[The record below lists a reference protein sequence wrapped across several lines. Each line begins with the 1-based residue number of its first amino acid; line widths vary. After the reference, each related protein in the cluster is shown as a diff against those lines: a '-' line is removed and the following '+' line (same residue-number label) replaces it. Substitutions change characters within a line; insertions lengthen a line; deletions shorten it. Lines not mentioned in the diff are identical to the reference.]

1 MRLPTC
7 IGKKVRMMTLKLNLR
22 NDVWQVIGTVITP
35 DGAKVRVRKSTGFA
49 KHQKQ
54 YASAAMSRILV
65 EAMDGTRSVVEND
78 ATSVDDAIR
87 LYLTRPNPP
96 GQTDATVLNVFS
108 KAMGETPLNCLQVHK
123 VMTHVTC
130 RGNKAGTVARE
141 LNSINAMLAHAR
153 DMGLNAPDF
162 RLKRPS
168 VDDARSRW
176 LTEEERDRLIAACPN
191 EIRGLVTFLFYT
203 GCTIGEAFALNW
215 QDARGGRAFFTRSK
229 GKMRK
234 RRTRAVPLTS
244 EAQTAMGVDTGG
256 FVFTRPDGR
265 GWERNAFYVFF
276 KQSCVAAGITDFTP
290 HDCRHTFA
298 SHLVQK
304 GASLRAVA
312 DLLGHTSLAMVMR
325 YSHLAQTHLS
335 DTVNL
340 LGCGATKATH
350 GTEKAI

>member
-1 MRLPTC
+1 
-7 IGKKVRMMTLKLNLR
+7 MTLKLSLR
-22 NDVWQVIGTVITP
+22 DNVWHVRGTIVTLE
-35 DGAKVRVRKSTGFA
+35 GEKVRVRKSTGFT

-54 YASAAMSRILV
+54 YASAAMSRILI
-65 EAMDGTRSVVEND
+65 EEMENTAVEND
-78 ATSVDDAIR
+78 TTSVDDAIR

-96 GQTDATVLNVFS
+96 GKTDAVVLNVFS
-108 KAMGETPLNCLQVHK
+108 RAMGSLQLRDLQVQQI
-123 VMTHVTC
+123 MEHVNG

-141 LNSINAMLAHAR
+141 LNSINAMLGHAK

-162 RLKRPS
+162 RLKRPT
-168 VDDARSRW
+168 VDDARTRW
-176 LTEEERDRLIAACPN
+176 LTETERDRLISSCSA
-191 EIRGLVTFLFYT
+191 EVRGLVTFLFYT
-203 GCTIGEAFALNW
+203 GCTIGEAFALKW

-244 EAQTAMGVDTGG
+244 EAQAAMGADTGD

-265 GWERNAFYVFF
+265 AWERTAFYDFF
-276 KQSCVAAGITDFTP
+276 NPSCVAAGIKDFTA

-325 YSHLAQTHLS
+325 YAHLAPSHLS

-340 LGCGATKATH
+340 LGCGGTKSAH
-350 GTEKAI
+350 ETENAL

>member
-1 MRLPTC
+1 
-7 IGKKVRMMTLKLNLR
+7 MTLKLNLR
-22 NDVWQVIGTVITP
+22 ANVWHVQGTLVTLE
-35 DGAKVRVRKSTGFA
+35 GEKVRVRRSTGFS

-65 EAMDGTRSVVEND
+65 EEMENSAVEND
-78 ATSVDDAIR
+78 TTSVDDAIR

-96 GQTDATVLNVFS
+96 GKTDAIVLNRLS
-108 KAMGETPLNCLQVHK
+108 KAMGSTFLQDLQVNEL
-123 VMTHVTC
+123 MSHVNG

-141 LNSINAMLAHAR
+141 LNSINAMLAHAK
-153 DMGLNAPDF
+153 DMGLNAPEF

-168 VDDARSRW
+168 VDDARTRW
-176 LTEEERDRLIAACPN
+176 LTEDERDRLIAACPS

-203 GCTIGEAFALNW
+203 GCTIGEAFSLNW
-215 QDARGGRAFFTRSK
+215 QDARGGRAFFTRRK

-234 RRTRAVPLTS
+234 RRTRAVPLTG
-244 EAQTAMGVDTGG
+244 EAHNAMGADTGG
-256 FVFTRPDGR
+256 LVFRRPDGN
-265 GWERNAFYVFF
+265 GWERSGFYDFF
-276 KQSCVAAGITDFTP
+276 NPSCMAAGIADFTP

-325 YSHLAQTHLS
+325 YSHLAPSHLS
-335 DTVNL
+335 DTVSL
-340 LGCGATKATH
+340 LGGSVTKATH
-350 GTEKAI
+350 ITEKAI

>member
-1 MRLPTC
+1 
-7 IGKKVRMMTLKLNLR
+7 MTLKLNLR
-22 NDVWQVIGTVITP
+22 NDVWQVMGTVITP
-35 DGAKVRVRKSTGFA
+35 EGEKVRVRKSTGFT

-54 YASAAMSRILV
+54 YASAAMSRILHD
-65 EAMDGTRSVVEND
+65 AMNGSAVEND

-96 GQTDATVLNVFS
+96 GKTDAVVLSVFS
-108 KAMGETPLNCLQVHK
+108 RAMGKMPLNCLQVHE
-123 VMTHVTC
+123 VMAHVNG

-176 LTEEERDRLIAACPN
+176 LTEDERDRLIAACSD

-203 GCTIGEAFALNW
+203 GCTIGEAFSLNW

-234 RRTRAVPLTS
+234 RRTRAVPLTG
-244 EAQTAMGVDTGG
+244 EAQTAMGADTGG
-256 FVFTRPDGR
+256 LVFTRPDGSE
-265 GWERNAFYVFF
+265 WERNAFYAFF
-276 KQSCVAAGITDFTP
+276 HPSCMAAGITDFTA

-325 YSHLAQTHLS
+325 YSHLAPSHLS

-340 LGCGATKATH
+340 LGCGGTKATH
-350 GTEKAI
+350 GTEIAI

>member
-1 MRLPTC
+1 
-7 IGKKVRMMTLKLNLR
+7 MMTLKLNLR

-65 EAMDGTRSVVEND
+65 EAMDGTGSVVEND

>member
-1 MRLPTC
+1 
-7 IGKKVRMMTLKLNLR
+7 MTLKLNLR
-22 NDVWQVIGTVITP
+22 ANVWHVQGTLVTLE
-35 DGAKVRVRKSTGFA
+35 GEKVRVRKSTGFS

-65 EAMDGTRSVVEND
+65 EAMENSAVEND
-78 ATSVDDAIR
+78 TTSVDDAIR

-96 GQTDATVLNVFS
+96 GKTDAIVLNVLS
-108 KAMGETPLNCLQVHK
+108 KAMGSTFLQDLQVHEL
-123 VMTHVTC
+123 MSHVNG

-141 LNSINAMLAHAR
+141 LNSINAMLAHAK
-153 DMGLNAPDF
+153 DMGLNAPEF

-168 VDDARSRW
+168 VDDARTRW
-176 LTEEERDRLIAACPN
+176 LTEDERDRLIAACPS

-203 GCTIGEAFALNW
+203 GCTIGEAFALKW

-244 EAQTAMGVDTGG
+244 EAHTGMGTDTGG
-256 FVFTRPDGR
+256 LVFRRPDGN
-265 GWERNAFYVFF
+265 GWERSGFYDFF
-276 KQSCVAAGITDFTP
+276 NPSCMAAGITDFTP

-325 YSHLAQTHLS
+325 YSHLAPSHLS
-335 DTVNL
+335 DTVSL
-340 LGCGATKATH
+340 LGGSVTKATH
-350 GTEKAI
+350 ITEKAI